1 MLRKEF
7 YQSIPAPEFLSFTF
21 AMSLSSIDLDGLNE
35 LLGGLMS
42 TQNDPRKAAEETLET
57 SWRGQA
63 RVGVLLLYLATN
75 AANGSDDTVR
85 SFCAILFRRMA
96 IRSPKDLGSVID
108 RTIGE
113 IDESVKTQIRDVLLK
128 GFVSQQVAAVRRK
141 LADAIAEVA
150 REDASPRGTWPD
162 LIPNL
167 FDCASSQESSLR
179 ECAFRVLSSCPE
191 IIETNY
197 IDRILLLFE
206 AGFEDGDDEV
216 RIAACTAF
224 VSFFR
229 ESPRNVWLVMSPLLP
244 SLLNSLP
251 RFLENAHDEA
261 LANVLESLV
270 ELAEMAPRMFKEMFP
285 KIIEFCSTVCKNRDL
300 EVNARLG
307 ALELLTTFAEVSP
320 AMCKLTSSYASTMVM
335 INLSLLTEVSIDD
348 EDAAEWN
355 NNDNTE
361 DDEDEP
367 EYEAA
372 RQSLDRISLRLGGQS
387 IATHLFLF
395 VPSMCRSTSWRECFA
410 ALMALSACAE
420 GCADLLIAEIPKILD
435 LVLPCI
441 DHPHSRVQFACCNAL
456 GQIST
461 DFAGV
466 IQRTSG
472 DRILPALI
480 SKLTDKSVFKV
491 QKHAAAALVNFCEA
505 ASNDVL
511 DPFLDSLLNNLL
523 ALLQSPKRYVQEQVL
538 TTIAIIADAAQK
550 KFVKYHDALL
560 PLLVNFLKSDL
571 GEEYRLLKAKCV
583 ECATL
588 ISSAVGKDIFSQHSD
603 NLIDI
608 MIALQETCTDV
619 DDPLKS
625 FLEQGWGRIC
635 KLIGKDFVKYLPL
648 VLPPLLQTAKA
659 AQDISFLEEDEAE
672 EFNNSEE
679 WDVINLSGKLIAV
692 HTAALDDKVTALDLL
707 RIYAVQLRED
717 FFPWVG
723 EIAQEI
729 AIPALDFYLH
739 DGVRASSSLL
749 LASLFKSVVYATG
762 ARSQETSSIW
772 EQICVKL
779 SEVLRTEPVPEL
791 LMAYHTSLVECMETL
806 DPQILT
812 TAHLDFLA
820 EAVHANL
827 NEIYE
832 RIKNRDGEGDQ
843 FTEDVDDSEEE
854 VTDEE
859 LLDELNRVI
868 TCLFKIGGTKFA
880 PFYEKLLAPLVS
892 SFIVDDNP
900 SIKLCGL
907 SVVCDIFKY
916 FSEYPDLPNYL
927 KYIITEGLTSPQ
939 AEIRQGAAH
948 AIALAAQHEGSLYPS
963 LCLESLPILF
973 QVATFPDA
981 KADENLPATENC
993 VNAIARVCQAHG
1005 AAIGEFDH
1013 VISQWLA
1020 LLPVLYDEE
1029 AASSCFSFLSILMQ
1043 NEHPAVKAQSLKV
1056 VESVLLALF
1065 HKAIRGN
1072 TAEVT
1077 IQATRVFLSKMPH
1090 DDALKILRNFP
1101 DQEVISKYF
1110 TD

>member
-7 YQSIPAPEFLSFTF
+7 YQSIPTLEFLSFIH
-21 AMSLSSIDLDGLNE
+21 AMSLSSADLDGLNE

-42 TQNDPRKAAEETLET
+42 IQNDPRRAAEETLET
-57 SWRGQA
+57 SWRGPA

-128 GFVSQQVAAVRRK
+128 GFVSQQSAAVRRK

-191 IIETNY
+191 MIETNY

-206 AGFEDGDDEV
+206 AGFEDGDDDV

-229 ESPRNVWLVMSPLLP
+229 ESPRNVWSVMSPLLP

-270 ELAEMAPRMFKEMFP
+270 ELAEMAPRMFKDMFS

-320 AMCKLTSSYASTMVM
+320 AMCKSTSSYASTMVM

-372 RQSLDRISLRLGGQS
+372 RQ
-387 IATHLFLF
+387 
-395 VPSMCRSTSWRECFA
+395 
-410 ALMALSACAE
+410 
-420 GCADLLIAEIPKILD
+420 
-435 LVLPCI
+435 
-441 DHPHSRVQFACCNAL
+441 
-456 GQIST
+456 
-461 DFAGV
+461 
-466 IQRTSG
+466 
-472 DRILPALI
+472 ILPALI

-550 KFVKYHDALL
+550 KFIKYHDALL

-608 MIALQETCTDV
+608 MIVLQETCTDL

-659 AQDISFLEEDEAE
+659 AQDVSFLEEDEAE

-692 HTAALDDKVTALDLL
+692 HTAALDDK
-707 RIYAVQLRED
+707 ED

-762 ARSQETSSIW
+762 ARSQETSSMW
-772 EQICVKL
+772 AQICVKL

-791 LMAYHTSLVECMETL
+791 LMAYYTSLVECMETL
-806 DPQILT
+806 DPEILT
-812 TAHLDFLA
+812 TAHLEFLA

-827 NEIYE
+827 TEIYE

-854 VTDEE
+854 ITDEE

-892 SFIVDDNP
+892 SFIVDDNS

-916 FSEYPDLPNYL
+916 FSEYPDSSNYL
-927 KYIITEGLTSPQ
+927 KYIIAEGLTSPKSRSGREQ
-939 AEIRQGAAH
+939 
-948 AIALAAQHEGSLYPS
+948 P
-963 LCLESLPILF
+963 
-973 QVATFPDA
+973 
-981 KADENLPATENC
+981 
-993 VNAIARVCQAHG
+993 
-1005 AAIGEFDH
+1005 
-1013 VISQWLA
+1013 
-1020 LLPVLYDEE
+1020 
-1029 AASSCFSFLSILMQ
+1029 
-1043 NEHPAVKAQSLKV
+1043 
-1056 VESVLLALF
+1056 
-1065 HKAIRGN
+1065 
-1072 TAEVT
+1072 
-1077 IQATRVFLSKMPH
+1077 TRSH
-1090 DDALKILRNFP
+1090 
-1101 DQEVISKYF
+1101 
-1110 TD
+1110 